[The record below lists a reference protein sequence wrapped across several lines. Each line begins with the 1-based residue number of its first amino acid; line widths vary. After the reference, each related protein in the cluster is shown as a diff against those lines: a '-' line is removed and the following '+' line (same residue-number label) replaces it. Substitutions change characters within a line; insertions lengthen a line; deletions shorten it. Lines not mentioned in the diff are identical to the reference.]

1 MNTWSLLIKIENNGT
16 SLNNI
21 APTLVQLE
29 DVDKEKLRNHIS
41 SLVELET
48 LYSSKLISGLSSS
61 LHHSEDVDNI
71 IEKSAHS

>member
-1 MNTWSLLIKIENNGT
+1 LLIKIENNG

-21 APTLVQLE
+21 VPTLVELE